1 MIIWRNLKFYQLF
14 EMSQSTHQTSCPS
27 CKSAIPLG
35 KFCSECGVKLPG
47 IVTQPKGTYGE
58 LSSPVQV
65 SDAASPSIGS
75 GRDDTAR
82 QEGTSISSS
91 ISSQSVTS
99 SATVDTGVVSTS
111 SQSNACTTVST
122 AVPTV
127 YPVVVSISQ
136 AGPQADVKPVPSTNL
151 PETESSS
158 HPSSLTIPG
167 NEGNNK
173 GSDDKNNKSFNQEKV
188 NTWYGGL

>member
-1 MIIWRNLKFYQLF
+1 
-14 EMSQSTHQTSCPS
+14 MSQSTLESTHQTSCPS

-35 KFCSECGVKLPG
+35 KFCVECGAKLPG
-47 IVTQPKGTYGE
+47 IVTQPKGTDGE

-75 GRDDTAR
+75 GRDDTAK
-82 QEGTSISSS
+82 QEGTS

-99 SATVDTGVVSTS
+99 SATVDAGVVSTS

-122 AVPTV
+122 VMPTV
-127 YPVVVSISQ
+127 YPVVLSISQ
-136 AGPQADVKPVPSTNL
+136 AGPLADVKPVPSTNL
-151 PETESSS
+151 PVTESSS

-173 GSDDKNNKSFNQEKV
+173 RSDDKNNKSLNQEKV
-188 NTWYGGL
+188 NTWYLAWYGGL